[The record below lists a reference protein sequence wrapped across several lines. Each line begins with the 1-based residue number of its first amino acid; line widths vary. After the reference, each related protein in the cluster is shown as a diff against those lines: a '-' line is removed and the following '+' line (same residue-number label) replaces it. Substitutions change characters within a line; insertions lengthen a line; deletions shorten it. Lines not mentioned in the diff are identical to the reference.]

1 MAVPDRDEPPL
12 VEPGTATFRR
22 LYEAERFLDQLEQH
36 AVRWSD
42 IEIVEESKFVVRW
55 RV

>member
-1 MAVPDRDEPPL
+1 MPDRDEPPP

-22 LYEAERFLDQLEQH
+22 LCDAERFLDRLETA
-36 AVRWSD
+36 AV
-42 IEIVEESKFVVRW
+42 VEATVEVVGESAFVVQW